1 MELSVKDRLYL
12 PTFLPARGN
21 FKDFNLKKEILR
33 KIAIGD
39 GEREEIGLHE
49 NAEDKRIEWDVEK
62 EKPLTVEFSK
72 EEAEYLRKACEKIS
86 DEELPDDMWTT
97 IERMF
102 DMCQDAL

>member
-39 GEREEIGLHE
+39 GERKEIGLHE
-49 NAEDKRIEWDVEK
+49 NTEDKRIEWDVEK
-62 EKPLTVEFSK
+62 ERPLQVEFSK
-72 EEAEYLRKACEKIS
+72 EEAEYLRKACERIS

-97 IERMF
+97 IARVYDNTRE
-102 DMCQDAL
+102 Q

>member
-97 IERMF
+97 VARIYDNTQE
-102 DMCQDAL
+102 L

>member
-39 GEREEIGLHE
+39 GERKEIGLHE

-62 EKPLTVEFSK
+62 ERPLQVEFSK

-97 IERMF
+97 IARVYDNTQE
-102 DMCQDAL
+102 Q

>member
-1 MELSVKDRLYL
+1 MELTIKDRLYL

-39 GEREEIGLHE
+39 EERKEINLRE

-62 EKPLTVEFSK
+62 EKQLAVEFSK
-72 EEAEYLRKACEKIS
+72 DEMEYLRTACEKIS
-86 DEELPDDMWTT
+86 DEELPDDMWDTVSRLYDF
-97 IERMF
+97 IQQE
-102 DMCQDAL
+102 

>member
-39 GEREEIGLHE
+39 GERKEIGLHE

-62 EKPLTVEFSK
+62 ERPLQVEFSK

-86 DEELPDDMWTT
+86 DEELPDDMWMT
-97 IERMF
+97 IARVYDNTRE
-102 DMCQDAL
+102 Q

>member
-62 EKPLTVEFSK
+62 ERPLQVEFSK

-97 IERMF
+97 VARIYNGMN
-102 DMCQDAL
+102 DVM

>member
-33 KIAIGD
+33 KIAISD
-39 GEREEIGLHE
+39 EERKEIGLHE

-62 EKPLTVEFSK
+62 EKPLFAEFSK
-72 EEAEYLRKACEKIS
+72 EESEYLRKACEKIS
-86 DEELPDDMWTT
+86 DEDLPDDMWATVAR
-97 IERMF
+97 IYDSAEEE
-102 DMCQDAL
+102 

>member
-39 GEREEIGLHE
+39 GEREAIGLHE

-97 IERMF
+97 VERVF

>member
-1 MELSVKDRLYL
+1 MELTIKDRLYL

-21 FKDFNLKKEILR
+21 FKEFNLKKEILR

-39 GEREEIGLHE
+39 EERKEINLRE

-72 EEAEYLRKACEKIS
+72 DEKEYLRASCEKIS
-86 DEELPDDMWTT
+86 DEELPDDMWDTVSRLYDF
-97 IERMF
+97 IQQE
-102 DMCQDAL
+102 